1 MSAKYSVYSAY
12 RDSSTGH
19 TYIPVTEYLEEDVYL
34 CRCSHDGYYYHL
46 SGDELDAMIKVTANN
61 NDVTA
66 ALEDREQGRLGFL
79 VRERTIQ

>member
-1 MSAKYSVYSAY
+1 MSARNAY
-12 RDSSTGH
+12 KDSSTGH
-19 TYIPVTEYLEEDVYL
+19 IYIPVTAYKEERIVL

-46 SGDELDAMIKVTANN
+46 SEGELDAMLEVTAPLE
-61 NDVTA
+61 DITA